1 MTDFDK
7 YIRQGEPESKE
18 KAQAWQTAI
27 GLQDVDGL
35 KPSEYLLQTASRHI
49 EGDITIGEVKHLID
63 SYYQSKTIM
72 KDIEN
77 GRTEEADKVSA
88 RITEILSEKSFSFTP
103 DYLILIHKRL
113 FEGLYKFAGRLR
125 DYDITKKEW
134 VLDGDTVL
142 YSNHE
147 LIRQTLDYDF
157 GQEKNVDYPSL
168 DANQALRH
176 ICKFVSDI
184 WQIHPFGEGN
194 TRTTAVFTM
203 KYLHTFGFTFDNSV
217 FQEHSW
223 YFNVSSTNYSTQYQR
238 FRRTDVTI
246 SSKSL
251 IYLRVTPGFV
261 PRILYR
267 GSSLKFTTFFSSN
280 SRYFRNALVRANY
293 NNYSKGISATASFL
307 ELFFRNLLYGEK
319 NELHNRALHIAAF
332 QSVNN
337 DNPKSQNGTLNCTL
351 DEIALLKFLKDN
363 PNATQT
369 EIAVHI
375 GKSPRT
381 VKRMTPSLIERGLLE
396 RENGKRNGKWVVKNI
411 NLNR

>member
-1 MTDFDK
+1 MSDFDK
-7 YIRQGEPESKE
+7 YIRQEEPDSKE

-35 KPSEYLLQTASRHI
+35 KPSEYLLQTAGRHI
-49 EGDITIGEVKHLID
+49 EGDITIDEVKHLID
-63 SYYQSKTIM
+63 SYYQSKANR

-77 GRTEEADKVSA
+77 ERTEEADKVSA

-103 DYLILIHKRL
+103 DYLILIHRRL
-113 FEGLYKFAGRLR
+113 FDSLYKFAGRLR

-147 LIRQTLDYDF
+147 LIRQTLEYDF

-203 KYLHTFGFTFDNSV
+203 KYLHTFGFTLNNSV

-223 YFNVSSTNYSTQYQR
+223 
-238 FRRTDVTI
+238 
-246 SSKSL
+246 
-251 IYLRVTPGFV
+251 
-261 PRILYR
+261 
-267 GSSLKFTTFFSSN
+267 
-280 SRYFRNALVRANY
+280 YFRNALVRANY
-293 NNYSKGISATASFL
+293 NNYPKGISATTEFL
-307 ELFFRNLLYGEK
+307 ELFFRNLLFGEK
-319 NELHNRALHIAAF
+319 NELHNRALHITLP
-332 QSVNN
+332 QSATHGSS
-337 DNPKSQNGTLNCTL
+337 KSQNDTLDGSLNGTLE
-351 DEIALLKFLKDN
+351 EIALLKYLQEN
-363 PNATQT
+363 PNATQA
-369 EIAVHI
+369 EIAAHL
-375 GKSPRT
+375 GKSIRT

>member
-1 MTDFDK
+1 MSDFDK
-7 YIRQGEPESKE
+7 YIRQGEPNSKE

-35 KPSEYLLQTASRHI
+35 KPSEYLLQTAGRHI
-49 EGDITIGEVKHLID
+49 EGDITIDEVKHLID
-63 SYYQSKTIM
+63 SYYQSKANR
-72 KDIEN
+72 KDVEN
-77 GRTEEADKVSA
+77 ERTEEADKVSA

-103 DYLILIHKRL
+103 DYLILIHRRL
-113 FEGLYKFAGRLR
+113 FDGLYKFAGRLR

-147 LIRQTLDYDF
+147 LIRQTLEYDF
-157 GQEKNVDYPSL
+157 GQEKSVDYPSL
-168 DANQALRH
+168 GANQALRH

-203 KYLHTFGFTFDNSV
+203 KYLHTFGFTFNNSV

-223 YFNVSSTNYSTQYQR
+223 
-238 FRRTDVTI
+238 
-246 SSKSL
+246 
-251 IYLRVTPGFV
+251 
-261 PRILYR
+261 
-267 GSSLKFTTFFSSN
+267 
-280 SRYFRNALVRANY
+280 YFRNALVRANY
-293 NNYSKGISATASFL
+293 NNYAKGISATTSFL
-307 ELFFRNLLYGEK
+307 ELFFRNLLFGEK
-319 NELHNRALHIAAF
+319 NELHNRALHIAAL
-332 QSVNN
+332 QSANT
-337 DNPKSQNGTLNCTL
+337 DNSKSQNDTLNCTL

-363 PNATQT
+363 PEATQT

-375 GKSPRT
+375 GKSLRT
-381 VKRMTPSLIERGLLE
+381 VKRITPSLIERGLLE

-411 NLNR
+411 NLNS

>member
-1 MTDFDK
+1 MSDFDK

-35 KPSEYLLQTASRHI
+35 KPSEYLLQTAGRHI
-49 EGDITIGEVKHLID
+49 EGDITIG
-63 SYYQSKTIM
+63 
-72 KDIEN
+72 
-77 GRTEEADKVSA
+77 
-88 RITEILSEKSFSFTP
+88 
-103 DYLILIHKRL
+103 
-113 FEGLYKFAGRLR
+113 
-125 DYDITKKEW
+125 DITKKEW

-157 GQEKNVDYPSL
+157 GQEKSVDYPSL

-203 KYLHTFGFTFDNSV
+203 KYLRTFGFTFDNSV

-223 YFNVSSTNYSTQYQR
+223 
-238 FRRTDVTI
+238 
-246 SSKSL
+246 
-251 IYLRVTPGFV
+251 
-261 PRILYR
+261 
-267 GSSLKFTTFFSSN
+267 
-280 SRYFRNALVRANY
+280 YFRNALVRANY
-293 NNYSKGISATASFL
+293 NNYSKGISATISFL
-307 ELFFRNLLYGEK
+307 ELFFRNLLFGEK
-319 NELHNRALHIAAF
+319 NELHNRAMHIAAS
-332 QSVNN
+332 QRANTNAS
-337 DNPKSQNGTLNCTL
+337 KSQNDTLNCTL

-396 RENGKRNGKWVVKNI
+396 RENGKRNGKWVVKI
-411 NLNR
+411 

>member
-1 MTDFDK
+1 MSDFDK
-7 YIRQGEPESKE
+7 YIRQDEPESKE

-35 KPSEYLLQTASRHI
+35 KPSEYLLQTAGRHI
-49 EGDITIGEVKHLID
+49 EGDITIG
-63 SYYQSKTIM
+63 
-72 KDIEN
+72 
-77 GRTEEADKVSA
+77 
-88 RITEILSEKSFSFTP
+88 
-103 DYLILIHKRL
+103 
-113 FEGLYKFAGRLR
+113 
-125 DYDITKKEW
+125 DITKKEW

-157 GQEKNVDYPSL
+157 GQEKSVDYPSL

-203 KYLHTFGFTFDNSV
+203 KYLRTFGFTFDNSV

-223 YFNVSSTNYSTQYQR
+223 YF
-238 FRRTDVTI
+238 
-246 SSKSL
+246 
-251 IYLRVTPGFV
+251 
-261 PRILYR
+261 
-267 GSSLKFTTFFSSN
+267 
-280 SRYFRNALVRANY
+280 
-293 NNYSKGISATASFL
+293 
-307 ELFFRNLLYGEK
+307 RNLLFGEK
-319 NELHNRALHIAAF
+319 NELHNRALHIVVL
-332 QSVNN
+332 QSANIDDSKIQN
-337 DNPKSQNGTLNCTL
+337 DTLNCTL

-396 RENGKRNGKWVVKNI
+396 RENGKRNGKWVVKI
-411 NLNR
+411 

>member
-1 MTDFDK
+1 M
-7 YIRQGEPESKE
+7 
-18 KAQAWQTAI
+18 
-27 GLQDVDGL
+27 
-35 KPSEYLLQTASRHI
+35 
-49 EGDITIGEVKHLID
+49 
-63 SYYQSKTIM
+63 
-72 KDIEN
+72 
-77 GRTEEADKVSA
+77 
-88 RITEILSEKSFSFTP
+88 
-103 DYLILIHKRL
+103 
-113 FEGLYKFAGRLR
+113 
-125 DYDITKKEW
+125 TKKEW

-147 LIRQTLDYDF
+147 LIRQTLEHDF
-157 GQEKNVDYPSL
+157 GQEKEVDYPSL

-223 YFNVSSTNYSTQYQR
+223 YF
-238 FRRTDVTI
+238 
-246 SSKSL
+246 
-251 IYLRVTPGFV
+251 
-261 PRILYR
+261 
-267 GSSLKFTTFFSSN
+267 
-280 SRYFRNALVRANY
+280 RNALVRANY
-293 NNYSKGISATASFL
+293 NNYSKGISATTSFL
-307 ELFFRNLLYGEK
+307 ELFFRNLLFGKK
-319 NELHNRALHIAAF
+319 NELHNRTMHIAAS
-332 QSVNN
+332 QSANN
-337 DNPKSQNGTLNCTL
+337 DDSKSQNDTLNCTL

-375 GKSPRT
+375 GKSLRT

>member
-1 MTDFDK
+1 MSDFDK
-7 YIRQGEPESKE
+7 YIRQGEPNSKE

-35 KPSEYLLQTASRHI
+35 KPSEYLLQTAGRHI
-49 EGDITIGEVKHLID
+49 EGDITIDEVKHLID
-63 SYYQSKTIM
+63 SYYQSKTSR

-77 GRTEEADKVSA
+77 ERTEEADKVSA

-103 DYLILIHKRL
+103 DYLILIHRRL

-147 LIRQTLDYDF
+147 LI
-157 GQEKNVDYPSL
+157 PSL
-168 DANQALRH
+168 DVNQALRN

-203 KYLHTFGFTFDNSV
+203 KYLHTFGFIFDNSV

-223 YFNVSSTNYSTQYQR
+223 
-238 FRRTDVTI
+238 
-246 SSKSL
+246 
-251 IYLRVTPGFV
+251 
-261 PRILYR
+261 
-267 GSSLKFTTFFSSN
+267 
-280 SRYFRNALVRANY
+280 YFRNALVRANY
-293 NNYSKGISATASFL
+293 NNYAKGISATTSFL
-307 ELFFRNLLYGEK
+307 ELFFRNLLFGEK
-319 NELHNRALHIAAF
+319 NELHNRALHIAAL
-332 QSVNN
+332 QSANIN
-337 DNPKSQNGTLNCTL
+337 DSKSQNDTLNCTL

-363 PNATQT
+363 PEATQT

-375 GKSPRT
+375 GKSLRT
-381 VKRMTPSLIERGLLE
+381 VKRITPSLIERGLLE